1 MYSWPSTHPQGVRT
15 ERDPRDGSALRAALI
30 QCAYITG
37 QIHKYVRIKFDAH
50 LAFYRILQTT
60 RNTWQTAMSMRYK
73 KKARRGP
80 CQMDFARGGVD
91 ARWPGKFW
99 FSKLDNR
106 VLTYLVSLFHYVK
119 LTIHHMK

>member
-1 MYSWPSTHPQGVRT
+1 MH
-15 ERDPRDGSALRAALI
+15 
-30 QCAYITG
+30 
-37 QIHKYVRIKFDAH
+37 IKFGAH
-50 LAFYRILQTT
+50 LAFYRVLQTT
-60 RNTWQTAMSMRYK
+60 RNAWQTAMSMQHK
-73 KKARRGP
+73 KIARRGP
-80 CQMDFARGGVD
+80 CLTRFARGDVE